1 MAKKPTPKAASGS
14 PAHGVDL
21 PEIEKLLDF
30 MRKHGLEE
38 FEYERQGFRIRLKKP
53 SSPSY
58 AFSPGQAP
66 EIVVASAPSHGSHA
80 ASSASGAAPAAGGAQ
95 SAAAQHATAADTT
108 RHEDL
113 HIVKSPIVG
122 TFYVAAGPDADPFVS
137 IGSKVETGQVLC
149 IIEAMK
155 LMNEIESDAAGE
167 VVRIFVENGH
177 PVEYGESLFGI
188 RPHRKK

>member
-1 MAKKPTPKAASGS
+1 MAKKSSPKAPSSS
-14 PAHGVDL
+14 PVRGVDL

-53 SSPSY
+53 SAP
-58 AFSPGQAP
+58 AHGHAPGLAP
-66 EIVVASAPSHGSHA
+66 EIVVASAAPHASHA
-80 ASSASGAAPAAGGAQ
+80 PAAAPAAAPRE
-95 SAAAQHATAADTT
+95 AAADAT
-108 RHEDL
+108 RSEDL

-137 IGSKVETGQVLC
+137 VGSKVETGQVLC

-167 VVRIFVENGH
+167 IVRVFVENGH
-177 PVEYGESLFGI
+177 PVEYGEALFGI